1 MFSFISDHGFLF
13 QVPLDYTGLSLQGC
27 VDPWEAPSFPLGI
40 FPFLFN
46 PLQATTFPQWLL
58 HNAEPPLEGSALQ
71 LHTLLRVASV
81 CAFLAGGGGQA
92 GHSGSGVT
100 PI

>member
-1 MFSFISDHGFLF
+1 MGSSQFPPRHL
-13 QVPLDYTGLSLQGC
+13 PL
-27 VDPWEAPSFPLGI
+27 PL
-40 FPFLFN
+40 N

-71 LHTLLRVASV
+71 LHTLLRVAYV